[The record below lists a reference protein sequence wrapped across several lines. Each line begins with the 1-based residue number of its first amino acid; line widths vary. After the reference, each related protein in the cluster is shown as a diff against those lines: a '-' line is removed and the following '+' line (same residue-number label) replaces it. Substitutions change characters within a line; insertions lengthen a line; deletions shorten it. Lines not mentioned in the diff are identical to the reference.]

1 MIAVIFE
8 VIIPGE
14 NMERYLEIAG
24 GIRDELEKAE
34 GFIYNERYKSITNPD
49 KLLSFSLWESEEA
62 VTKWRNQQKH
72 REAQKKGREEMFE
85 DYRIRVT
92 SVIRDYGMTDRDQV
106 PEDSKEVHDR

>member
-14 NMERYLEIAG
+14 NMEKYLSIAA
-24 GIRDELEKAE
+24 GIRGELAEAE

-62 VTKWRNQQKH
+62 VEKWRNQQKH
-72 REAQKKGREEMFE
+72 REAQRKGRDEMFSG
-85 DYRIRVT
+85 YKIRVAKI
-92 SVIRDYGMTDRDQV
+92 IRDYGMTEREQV
-106 PEDSKEVHDR
+106 PEDSKKLFD